1 MSGKLNVPEKLG
13 KYEIR
18 GTLGRGAM
26 GLVYDGWDPV
36 IGRQV
41 AIKTVRL
48 AGADDEEAVEGL
60 ARFKREAQA
69 AGRMS
74 HPNIVGVFDY
84 GETDELAYI
93 VMEFVPGGSLKE
105 VLDRKETLSVPRV
118 CGIMAQILSAL
129 AFSHARGV
137 VHRDIKPANIM
148 LTAEGGVKLAD
159 FGIARIESSGLTSVG
174 VVLGT
179 PAYMAPEQFLGEP
192 ADARSD
198 LYAAGA
204 TFFHLLTGTR
214 PYDGNPTSIMQRVIN
229 AEVPPVP
236 SERAARVPPGLDGV
250 IRRAMARRPEDRFQ
264 DATAFAAA
272 MLAALSGAPPPPAPP
287 PQPPPEP
294 DAESTLVLNA
304 AAPATPEDSDGT
316 IVEQPPAPP
325 AVTPQPPSTPPKPE
339 PAAAAAPPAK
349 GGGGAAFYAGIG
361 IAVLAA
367 GGIAAYLLT
376 QKTPSPVPAP
386 PVAEIAKPAP
396 APTPPKPAAAA
407 LPKAPD
413 PVQLATAVTHAVAGS
428 PCALLRASAA
438 SGGVTV
444 TGVAGA
450 GGPDSAAHALATK
463 AAGNLPVQW
472 NVRNFTGPFCPT
484 LETIRPAFNAGAL
497 TLSLQGG
504 ITAARAGMVLQP
516 AISGLDFP
524 AYVRVESLDSTG
536 ANYHIYPTLKDG
548 KDVLAEPASLLPAGA
563 TLTLGGP
570 GKTQWTVAPPFGNSL
585 LVAVASSEQLLA
597 APRRNDEPMGTYL
610 ADLGAAIAAAQA
622 HGAKLAAGVLM
633 VDLSAK

>member
-1 MSGKLNVPEKLG
+1 MNVPETLG

-48 AGADDEEAVEGL
+48 AGSDDVEAVEGL

-69 AGRMS
+69 AGRLS

-84 GETDELAYI
+84 GETDEVAYI
-93 VMEFVPGGSLKE
+93 VMEFVSGGSLKE
-105 VLDRKETLSVPRV
+105 VLDRKETLSVARV

-148 LTAEGGVKLAD
+148 LTCEGGVKLAD
-159 FGIARIESSGLTSVG
+159 FGIARIESSQMTSVG

-204 TFFHLLTGTR
+204 TFFHLLTGSR
-214 PYDGNPTSIMQRVIN
+214 PYDGNPTSIMQKVVN
-229 AEVPPVP
+229 ADMPPLP
-236 SERAARVPPGLDGV
+236 SARSPRVPPGLDSV
-250 IRRAMARRPEDRFQ
+250 IRRAMARQPADRFQ

-272 MLAALSGAPPPPAPP
+272 MLAALSGAPAPPAPP
-287 PQPPPEP
+287 PPPPEE
-294 DAESTLVLNA
+294 DSDSTLVLNTAYALPVDETVMQTA
-304 AAPATPEDSDGT
+304 A
-316 IVEQPPAPP
+316 
-325 AVTPQPPSTPPKPE
+325 
-339 PAAAAAPPAK
+339 
-349 GGGGAAFYAGIG
+349 
-361 IAVLAA
+361 
-367 GGIAAYLLT
+367 
-376 QKTPSPVPAP
+376 
-386 PVAEIAKPAP
+386 
-396 APTPPKPAAAA
+396 PAAAA
-407 LPKAPD
+407 LPTPKPEPVLAVAAPAKSGGNGALLAGLGLLILAGGAGGAYFLTQKPAPAPHATEPPAV
-413 PVQLATAVTHAVAGS
+413 PVTKPAAPPADATQVALAITHALAS
-428 PCALLRASAA
+428 APCALLRASAA
-438 SGGVTV
+438 NGVITV
-444 TGVAGA
+444 AGVAGA
-450 GGPDSAAHALATK
+450 GAPDTQAHAIATNQ
-463 AAGNLPVQW
+463 AGKLPLQW
-472 NVRNFTGPFCPT
+472 NAKSFTGPFCPT
-484 LETIRPAFNAGAL
+484 LETIRPAFNAAPL
-497 TLSLQGG
+497 TLSLQNG
-504 ITAARAGMVLQP
+504 ITAAHAGMTLEP
-516 AISGLDFP
+516 SIGGLDFP
-524 AYVRVESLDSTG
+524 AYLRVESLDSTG
-536 ANYHIYPTLKDG
+536 ANYHMYPTVKDG
-548 KDVLAEPASLLPAGA
+548 TAVQADPATLLAAGE
-563 TLTLGGP
+563 TLTLGTQ

-597 APRRNDEPMGTYL
+597 APRRNDEPMGSYL
-610 ADLGAAIAAAQA
+610 ADLAAAIGAAQA